1 MSRQKKEV
9 TYTPKT
15 KTRRRRS
22 ARRLGK
28 NATLESR
35 VGGNTLRFVAG
46 AAAGKSRSR
55 PKVRFSTAKIAGALV
70 LLAVLAGVYVLF
82 GTDKFYVYGAD
93 ISGNR
98 VLSADEIYRASGV
111 DSLSIFWVNPRTV
124 QERIEALDYVKSASV
139 SVRLPATVRISVE
152 ERLPQVLW
160 RSGDGLWWVD
170 SDGVFL
176 PAKPDATATGIELQ
190 IEDIDGLPA
199 TQIDPKIIR
208 AALRVYHLKPDIN
221 HLYYQREI
229 GLVYTNANGWIIYLG
244 KEDTNIAAKLQVA
257 EAVAKK
263 LLSENITPAFI
274 DVRDPLH
281 VVYNPLTT
289 P

>member
-15 KTRRRRS
+15 KNRRRRS

-28 NATLESR
+28 NATMESR
-35 VGGNTLRFVAG
+35 AGSKTLHLSV
-46 AAAGKSRSR
+46 AAAAKPRSR
-55 PKVRFSTAKIAGALV
+55 PSVRISKWKMIATLILV
-70 LLAVLAGVYVLF
+70 AVLAGVYVLF
-82 GTDKFYVYGAD
+82 GTDKFYVYSAD
-93 ISGNR
+93 ISGNH
-98 VLSADEIYRASGV
+98 VLSADEIFQASGV
-111 DSLSIFWVNPRTV
+111 NNLSIFWVNPRKV
-124 QERIEALDYVKSASV
+124 QARVEALDYVKSASV
-139 SVRLPATVRISVE
+139 KVSLPATVRITVE

-160 RSGDGLWWVD
+160 RSGDKLWWVD
-170 SDGVFL
+170 NDGVFL

-190 IEDIDGLPA
+190 IEDIDGLPT
-199 TQIDPKIIR
+199 TQISPKIIR
-208 AALRVYHLKPDIN
+208 AAQRVYHLKPDIN

-229 GLVYTNANGWIIYLG
+229 GLVYTNANGWVIYLG

-257 EAVAKK
+257 DAVAKK
-263 LLSENITPAFI
+263 LLSANITPAFI

-281 VVYNPLTT
+281 VVYNPQAS

>member
-1 MSRQKKEV
+1 MSRQKKEI
-9 TYTPKT
+9 TYTPKI
-15 KTRRRRS
+15 KNRRRRS
-22 ARRLGK
+22 TRRLGK
-28 NATLESR
+28 NTTMESR
-35 VGGNTLRFVAG
+35 VGSKTLQFSTATAATAG
-46 AAAGKSRSR
+46 RMH
-55 PKVRFSTAKIAGALV
+55 PNLHFSTAKLVSIAV
-70 LLAVLAGVYVLF
+70 LLAMLGVVYILF
-82 GTDKFYVYGAD
+82 GTDEFYVYSAD
-93 ISGNR
+93 ISGNH

-111 DSLSIFWVNPRTV
+111 DSLSIFWVKPRTV
-124 QERIEALDYVKSASV
+124 QERVEALDYVKSASV
-139 SVRLPATVRISVE
+139 SIALPATVRISVE

-190 IEDIDGLPA
+190 IEDIDGLPT

-208 AALRVYHLKPDIN
+208 AAQRVYHLKPDIN

-229 GLVYTNANGWIIYLG
+229 GLVYTNANGWVIYLG

-257 EAVAKK
+257 DAVAKK
-263 LLSENITPAFI
+263 LLSANITPAFI

-281 VVYNPLTT
+281 VVYNPQAS

>member
-15 KTRRRRS
+15 KKRRRRS

-28 NATLESR
+28 NATMENR
-35 VGGNTLRFVAG
+35 VGSKTLRFS
-46 AAAGKSRSR
+46 AAAPATGTRAR
-55 PKVRFSTAKIAGALV
+55 PKIHFSAAKLAGIAV
-70 LLAVLAGVYVLF
+70 LLAALFGVYMLF
-82 GTDKFYVYGAD
+82 GTDKFYVYSAD
-93 ISGNR
+93 ISGNH
-98 VLSADEIYRASGV
+98 VLNADEIFQASGV
-111 DSLSIFWVNPRTV
+111 NNLSIFWVNPRTV
-124 QERIEALDYVKSASV
+124 QENVEALDYVKSASV
-139 SVRLPATVRISVE
+139 KVSLPATVRITVE

-170 SDGVFL
+170 SEGVFL
-176 PAKPDATATGIELQ
+176 PAKEDAAATGVKLQ

-208 AALRVYHLKPDIN
+208 AAQRVYHLKPNIN

-229 GLVYTNANGWIIYLG
+229 GLVYTNASGWIIYLG
-244 KEDTNIAAKLQVA
+244 KEDTHIAAKLQVA
-257 EAVAKK
+257 DAVAQK
-263 LLSENITPAFI
+263 LLSANIIPAFI

-281 VVYNPLTT
+281 VVYNPQST